1 MITPFDF
8 DDLTSK
14 VSENLYKGT
23 SKKLFNKT
31 HKDLAKYGNNLV
43 KKEQLKQDKILEIG
57 AGRGEF
63 YEYIEKNFQSYLM
76 TDISDWGKNHIL
88 ELGKKDPRIKFEQQ
102 NIEDIKYE
110 DNYFDRIIVSCVIAH
125 VTEPF
130 KALEEVRR
138 VTKPGGVISIFIST
152 DPSIL
157 LRIARKVF
165 TERKM
170 KNLSIPYKL
179 LNSIQHRNT
188 PTSILDMV
196 DWIYQKDKVEKDY
209 LPFKIKSWNLST
221 HLIVNIKKS

>member
-125 VTEPF
+125 VTELF

>member
-63 YEYIEKNFQSYLM
+63 YEYIENNFQSYLM

-125 VTEPF
+125 VTELF

>member
-63 YEYIEKNFQSYLM
+63 YEYIENNFQSYLM

>member
-31 HKDLAKYGNNLV
+31 HKDLAKFGNNLV
-43 KKEQLKQDKILEIG
+43 KKGQLKQDKILEIG

-63 YEYIEKNFQSYLM
+63 YEYIENNFQSYLM

-157 LRIARKVF
+157 LRTARKVF

-170 KNLSIPYKL
+170 KNLPIPYKL

-196 DWIYQKDKVEKDY
+196 DWSYQKDKVEKDY